1 MMTLNKLIEAIGETK
16 NYQQALELV
25 EAEFPGKGDAWVV
38 EKTKAILDLM
48 META

>member
-1 MMTLNKLIEAIGETK
+1 MRLETLITAIGETK

-25 EAEFPGKGDAWVV
+25 EAEFPDKGDVWVV
-38 EKTKAILDLM
+38 EKTKTILDLM